1 MNKKIDIEF
10 KEICN
15 RILRRNF
22 SLQEWQEIESD
33 DEFQT
38 ENYCGG
44 FDATENE
51 FCFSY
56 YDNDKNEFWFQ
67 CSLSEIEQIVNGKIT
82 EIEIILNN
90 Q

>member
-1 MNKKIDIEF
+1 MKLVVNKELLEVFRNII
-10 KEICN
+10 N
-15 RILRRNF
+15 RNLT
-22 SLQEWQEIESD
+22 LAEWREIESD

-56 YDNDKNEFWFQ
+56 YNKIRTEYWFQ
-67 CSLSEIEQIVNGKIT
+67 KSLLEIQKINKGEIT
-82 EIEIILNN
+82 EFEIRLAE
-90 Q
+90 

>member
-1 MNKKIDIEF
+1 MKLSVDKELLGIFKDIL
-10 KEICN
+10 N
-15 RILRRNF
+15 RNLT
-22 SLQEWQEIESD
+22 LTEWREIESD

-56 YDNDKNEFWFQ
+56 FDRNKTEYWFQ
-67 CSLSEIEQIVNGKIT
+67 KSLREIDKINKGKVSEFKIRLA
-82 EIEIILNN
+82 E
-90 Q
+90 